1 MSCNVVNVQ
10 LYSVSRGHPRP
21 VLLRTSAA
29 LRLHPP
35 QVNVTHIDV
44 MFLWCKQY
52 PRVLWP
58 ISIFSCTFE
67 KDARCIGEVDVEW
80 GKAQV
85 TQNLYSLLST
95 LQSISFCVNFYIIM
109 VNKIEITLTFSYI
122 FLSTTERVLYNAK
135 YPQSSVLLPQSSQS
149 ETSLQLM
156 VTPSLLCL
164 SASICHGSLASEP
177 AAIVG
182 RFTDAIMINA

>member
-1 MSCNVVNVQ
+1 MCCDQYPS
-10 LYSVSRGHPRP
+10 
-21 VLLRTSAA
+21 SAA
-29 LRLHPP
+29 PSRRTPAASERWTWSEARPGLH
-35 QVNVTHIDV
+35 
-44 MFLWCKQY
+44 
-52 PRVLWP
+52 R
-58 ISIFSCTFE
+58 ISTVF
-67 KDARCIGEVDVEW
+67 
-80 GKAQV
+80 
-85 TQNLYSLLST
+85 YLLFRASAFV
-95 LQSISFCVNFYIIM
+95 SISNYYIIM